1 MLFQKISLLVLV
13 LALQSQQ
20 FWNFLCHYRL
30 LVTRCNKV
38 TGWVGGGL
46 GCIPEGDQI
55 VIVTLF
61 HLSSKQIISILL
73 EVSKCEALFDVSSKL
88 MN

>member
-1 MLFQKISLLVLV
+1 M
-13 LALQSQQ
+13 
-20 FWNFLCHYRL
+20 
-30 LVTRCNKV
+30 